1 MSEAAVRLAW
11 LSPFSDRSDI
21 SAFSRTLLPSLG
33 DDSCGPRF
41 DAHLFINENGPA
53 FSSPIPSMKLPADSS
68 IVEILSTY
76 DAAIFNMGN
85 NVENHARVLRA
96 LRAVP
101 GIAIL
106 HDFAYHHL
114 FAYLCFEDLKSPPA
128 YAKVMHDW
136 YASPGYNVAI
146 RSGVAT
152 HGTRLYAPW
161 DSDHIAEY
169 PLLEPV
175 AGLAGAIVV
184 HSKFMEDRVRAFFK
198 GPVLRLFLP
207 SDQKVTLSP
216 ESQAKWREETQRRK
230 GCNFATFGHLGR
242 SKCLDAIIQAFAR
255 SPWLMSMAKLKI
267 AGRAD
272 PAYAREL
279 ENLVRAHGLSDQVSI
294 EYAVTDERLLAI
306 KQDADVFLNLRHPN
320 TEGASGSLVE
330 MMNTGKPVIVY
341 GSGCYADLPEGATLT
356 IQHADGLD
364 AITQAM
370 ESLGQN
376 AEQRIAVGAAGQ
388 NVVRPHDSREY
399 VRRLKQFVL
408 DHREV
413 VGRHARMVSPV
424 RDGFHEMPPVGEQ
437 DLAWH
442 ADLSRSRLTFLQ
454 LERDKDVLSPEP
466 FLKWPL
472 RDLLTFVSRVLL
484 DSPKPQEL
492 ASEASRILARGERWQ
507 FYQLI
512 CKLRRFEAICQRD
525 EAAAPNLASFAE
537 RMANIDFWTLALKLQ
552 PQVIARMLYLGV
564 LGRRWTLGEP
574 DQWTVKAQQGTPG
587 YRLLCDFLA
596 SPEYHKSFSD
606 SVMDDVRD
614 WAEDQAAINRMSVA
628 HDRHAPEWEIGKR
641 VRFGTIDPDYDPC
654 LPDAWHPQ
662 EAAGRWSNGRIGQM
676 RFRLGGQ
683 SSSETGT
690 LQLRIRVTGTAT
702 TGPRAIVAYC
712 NRKKVARLEIEDDA
726 HRIWDI
732 PLSLEGVKTR
742 EADIL
747 LVTSVA
753 YSPASNGSSKD
764 TRELGMLVI
773 EGTLTDTLTKVDLTP
788 AAASPTDE
796 LEFSLPFKDP
806 VQPSSS
812 SARAEPASAD
822 LALKK

>member
-1 MSEAAVRLAW
+1 MSDSAVRLAW

-21 SAFSRTLLPSLG
+21 SAFSRTLLPNFG
-33 DDSCGPRF
+33 DESCGPRF
-41 DAHLFINENGPA
+41 DTHLFINENGPA
-53 FSSPIPSMKLPADSS
+53 FSSPVPSMKLPADNSA
-68 IVEILSTY
+68 IEILSTY
-76 DAAIFNMGN
+76 DVAIFNMGN
-85 NVENHARVLRA
+85 NVENHARLLKGLRA
-96 LRAVP
+96 IP

-114 FAYLCFEDLKSPPA
+114 FAYLCFEDLKSPAA
-128 YAKVMHDW
+128 YAKLMHDW

-152 HGTRLYAPW
+152 HASRLYAPW

-175 AGLAGAIVV
+175 AGLASAIVV

-207 SDQKVTLSP
+207 SDQKVTLTA
-216 ESQAKWREETQRRK
+216 EVQMKWREETPHRK
-230 GCNFATFGHLGR
+230 ECHFATFGHLGR

-255 SPWLMSMAKLKI
+255 SPWLLSMAKLKI

-279 ENLVRAHGLSDQVSI
+279 ENLVRAHGLSDHVSF

-341 GSGCYADLPEGATLT
+341 GSGCYADLPQGAVLT
-356 IQHADGLD
+356 IQHADGLE

-376 AEQRIAVGAAGQ
+376 AEQRIAIGAAGQ
-388 NVVRPHDSREY
+388 SVVRPHDSREY
-399 VRRLKQFVL
+399 VRRLKEFVL
-408 DHREV
+408 DHRDV
-413 VGRHARMVSPV
+413 VGRRARLVAPV
-424 RDGFHEMPPVGEQ
+424 RDGFHKATVVGEE

-442 ADLSRSRLTFLQ
+442 ADLSRSRLMFLL

-466 FLKWPL
+466 FLKWPA

-484 DSPKPQEL
+484 DAPKPQDL
-492 ASEASRILARGERWQ
+492 ASEASRILARVERWP

-512 CKLRRFEAICQRD
+512 CKLRRFEAICQKE
-525 EAAAPNLASFAE
+525 EAAAQNISSFAE
-537 RMANIDFWTLALKLQ
+537 RIGNIDFWTLALKLQ
-552 PQVIARMLYLGV
+552 PNVMARMLYLGV

-574 DQWTVKAQQGTPG
+574 DQWTIKAQQGAPG
-587 YRLLCDFLA
+587 FRLLCDFLA
-596 SPEYHKSFSD
+596 SPEYLKSFSD
-606 SVMDDVRD
+606 SVMDEVRD
-614 WAEDQAAINRMSVA
+614 WAEDQVATNRISAVQ
-628 HDRHAPEWEIGKR
+628 DRQTPEWEIGR
-641 VRFGTIDPDYDPC
+641 LVRFGTIDPQDDPC
-654 LPDAWHPQ
+654 LPEAWHPR
-662 EAAGRWSNGRIGQM
+662 EAAGRWSIGRIGQL

-683 SSSETGT
+683 SSPEHGT
-690 LQLRIRVTGTAT
+690 LQLRVRVTGTET

-712 NRKKVARLEIEDDA
+712 NRRKVARLEIGDDA

-732 PLSLEGVKTR
+732 PLSQEAVKTR
-742 EADIL
+742 KADIM
-747 LVTSVA
+747 LVASAA
-753 YSPASNGSSKD
+753 YSPASSGSSKD
-764 TRELGMLVI
+764 RRELGLLVI
-773 EGTLTDTLTKVDLTP
+773 EGKLTDSLTEDATSTGASSTDDLEPVLPFRDPATSSGSSAHGER
-788 AAASPTDE
+788 AAAN
-796 LEFSLPFKDP
+796 
-806 VQPSSS
+806 V
-812 SARAEPASAD
+812 
-822 LALKK
+822 ALKK